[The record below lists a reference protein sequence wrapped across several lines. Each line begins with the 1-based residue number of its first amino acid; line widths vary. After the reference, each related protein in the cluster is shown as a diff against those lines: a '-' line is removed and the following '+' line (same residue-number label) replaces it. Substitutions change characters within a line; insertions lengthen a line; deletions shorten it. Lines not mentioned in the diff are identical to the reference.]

1 MHFKKVERLKE
12 LAFALNTVSAEMIA
26 LFAANDAEEA
36 ENEREQKKIPK
47 AASSPFRDEASTIRE
62 ERKKKANRRQQMNFG
77 EITTRRFL
85 A

>member
-47 AASSPFRDEASTIRE
+47 AAASPFRD
-62 ERKKKANRRQQMNFG
+62 
-77 EITTRRFL
+77 
-85 A
+85 